1 MYRINRSIL
10 ACRFAYPAAQ
20 KSAHN
25 HRKPF
30 KVNNDASATNE
41 ACSLVD
47 YSTINRLSGRSGGG
61 HE

>member
-1 MYRINRSIL
+1 MGRLSHSTL
-10 ACRFAYPAAQ
+10 ACRFAAQ

-41 ACSLVD
+41 AYSLVD
-47 YSTINRLSGRSGGG
+47 YSTINRLSGMGGG
-61 HE
+61 SHE